1 MANQIENIVVLFDG
15 TANSKNILS
24 EKTNVAKFHD
34 ILNKTQVKCFY
45 IPGIGELLGESIL
58 DEAIGSKIQERLL
71 HAFRFVTRATNN
83 IKRRGNNPHLYF
95 SGFSRG
101 AYIARTLCWLLY
113 HSGIPENSNDC
124 EMLQQLFIEK
134 KYEKLNE
141 YKNQNTTLTRIEW
154 LGLWDTVKAAY
165 FEDYNDNEVCP
176 IVKTIF
182 HAMAMDELRG
192 KFQVTKFS
200 QNCGK
205 VHNCWF
211 PGNHCDI
218 GGGYPDG
225 TLANSSFVWML
236 KSAELN
242 GLFLPEHWEQEF
254 PENINGEIHDET
266 QNSPWKFMEKIPR
279 KLEGEPVF
287 HTALRTEYK
296 TKALHSLPLNE
307 YQILS

>member
-1 MANQIENIVVLFDG
+1 MFI
-15 TANSKNILS
+15 
-24 EKTNVAKFHD
+24 
-34 ILNKTQVKCFY
+34 CF
-45 IPGIGELLGESIL
+45 P
-58 DEAIGSKIQERLL
+58 
-71 HAFRFVTRATNN
+71 V
-83 IKRRGNNPHLYF
+83 
-95 SGFSRG
+95 
-101 AYIARTLCWLLY
+101 
-113 HSGIPENSNDC
+113 
-124 EMLQQLFIEK
+124 QLFSCSIVQMFPGSFLLQSSLFFCSYFQGE
-134 KYEKLNE
+134 
-141 YKNQNTTLTRIEW
+141 NTNFHPHR
-154 LGLWDTVKAAY
+154 APH
-165 FEDYNDNEVCP
+165 DNEVCP

-182 HAMAMDELRG
+182 HAMAMNELRG

-218 GGGYPDG
+218 GGYPNG

-279 KLEGEPVF
+279 KLEGESVF
-287 HTALRTEYK
+287 HTVLRTEYK